1 LRVWRGGEG
10 IALGRQKYMKKL
22 RNLSHFLKEYLFF
35 LKQKKV
41 FFLESDKLIL
51 MINIFLILE
60 IL

>member
-1 LRVWRGGEG
+1 
-10 IALGRQKYMKKL
+10 MKKL